1 MSSFVRFFNTDFR
14 SLCLGS
20 LEADLRIGLGRTGA
34 GLLLHS
40 SQRGEERHTICEHA
54 CGRAPEPACI
64 GGLPMP
70 GRRWR
75 QGELWGRRS
84 NSPRATL
91 RCMRDG
97 LCISGIIKNCS
108 WNQPTQSAQFS
119 RTANA
124 ATLCMPPFLRA
135 PSRGVPASKPLSQR
149 GAA

>member
-1 MSSFVRFFNTDFR
+1 MSSFVRFSTPTFAAFAWAALKLT
-14 SLCLGS
+14 C
-20 LEADLRIGLGRTGA
+20 GLGRTGA

-64 GGLPMP
+64 GGLPIP

-75 QGELWGRRS
+75 QGGLWGRRS
-84 NSPRATL
+84 NSPRAT